1 MTTSVTDRT
10 DLQSRLHGMW
20 ASVAGAWG
28 EHAEFTDARAANVRE
43 LMLDGAGIRPGDR
56 VLELAC
62 GAGGVGLAAARRVA
76 PGGAVLMSDVVPEMT
91 AIAAAR
97 AAGVAGVRTR
107 VLDLERIAEPDGGF
121 DAVLCAEGLMFA
133 VDPTRAAREIH
144 RVLRPGGRV
153 ALTVWGPRE
162 RNPWLGLVF
171 DAVSAQIGRPVPPPG
186 IPGPFAL
193 GDSDGLA
200 ALLRAAGLVDVEVR
214 EVAVPL
220 HADSFDEWW
229 RRTSALAG
237 PLSAILAA
245 LPDEELA
252 AIRSRL
258 LATVGIYET
267 PNGLDLPGH
276 ALLATARRAALGE
289 S

>member
-1 MTTSVTDRT
+1 MTTSE
-10 DLQSRLHGMW
+10 LPARLHGMW
-20 ASVAGAWG
+20 AAVATAWG
-28 EHAEFTDARAANVRE
+28 ENADYTEERSTRVRA
-43 LMLDGAGIRPGDR
+43 LMLDGAGLRAGDR

-62 GAGGVGLAAARRVA
+62 GAGGVGLAAAGRVA
-76 PGGAVLMSDVVPEMT
+76 PGGEVTLSDVVPEMT

-97 AAGVAGVRTR
+97 AAGVPGVRTR
-107 VLDLERIAEPDGGF
+107 VLDLEQIAEPDGGF

-133 VDPTRAAREIH
+133 VEPLRAAREIH

-162 RNPWLGLVF
+162 HNPWLGLLF

-193 GDSDGLA
+193 GDAAGLVEV
-200 ALLRAAGLVDVEVR
+200 LRAAGLADVEVT

-220 HADSFDEWW
+220 RAGSFDEWW

-245 LPDEELA
+245 LPDA
-252 AIRSRL
+252 AIDAIRTRL
-258 LATVGIYET
+258 EAGIAPYET
-267 PNGLDLPGH
+267 RDGLDLPGV
-276 ALLATARRAALGE
+276 ALLATARA
-289 S
+289 